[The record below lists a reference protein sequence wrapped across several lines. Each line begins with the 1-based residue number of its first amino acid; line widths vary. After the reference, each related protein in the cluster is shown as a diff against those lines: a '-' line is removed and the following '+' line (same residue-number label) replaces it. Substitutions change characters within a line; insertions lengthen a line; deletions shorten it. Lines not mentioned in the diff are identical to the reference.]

1 MALGHGISFSPPR
14 HWIPATLKSKHPYE
28 KHGFALWRKHAFGWA
43 LKTNRAKLKLGVLN
57 VKPCAGSTYC
67 DGREERLFATR
78 RWLWVTAQMQK
89 MQSCFVVRWLWN
101 CIYIYM
107 AEARIMLCQ
116 HVVFAPLS
124 CWGMIARNGYILL
137 SLLPKGILEEIWE
150 DLYTCYIDSISIY
163 IVRRPCLPFISSSPT
178 PHITINFSTPTPQ
191 HMLSSSHM
199 SCPIRFPNSTLTHFT
214 FNFHLAI
221 FLVVH
226 LFLLP
231 MFSPVI
237 PIHVPNFLRIFSS
250 PAFPIP
256 QANIACSIFSPI

>member
-1 MALGHGISFSPPR
+1 MCTWKIQNTKHKTWFQWTVASFFGMNLMVLGYGISFSPPR
-14 HWIPATLKSKHPYE
+14 HWIPATLKSKGPYE
-28 KHGFALWRKHAFGWA
+28 KHGFALWRKHAFGWS

-89 MQSCFVVRWLWN
+89 MQSCFVVRLLWN
-101 CIYIYM
+101 CYIYM

-163 IVRRPCLPFISSSPT
+163 LYIHANT
-178 PHITINFSTPTPQ
+178 Y
-191 HMLSSSHM
+191 
-199 SCPIRFPNSTLTHFT
+199 THT
-214 FNFHLAI
+214 Y
-221 FLVVH
+221 
-226 LFLLP
+226 
-231 MFSPVI
+231 
-237 PIHVPNFLRIFSS
+237 IHK
-250 PAFPIP
+250 
-256 QANIACSIFSPI
+256 NI